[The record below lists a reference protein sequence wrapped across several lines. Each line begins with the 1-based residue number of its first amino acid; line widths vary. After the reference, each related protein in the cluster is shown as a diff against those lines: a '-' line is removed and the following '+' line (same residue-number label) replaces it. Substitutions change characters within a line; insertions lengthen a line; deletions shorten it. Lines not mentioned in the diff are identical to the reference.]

1 MHSLR
6 WLILLTALG
15 SLGLPA
21 VDKKTKEAKAPVL
34 PKLGVKTPG
43 VQIPFASLKSE
54 AEVMVEGPGA
64 SLLFTDQVMT
74 ASSTGALVRID
85 PKTNKLA
92 DPFLGLEPPCSGLVS
107 AFASIW
113 VPQCGKENLL
123 RLDAKTGKVTTTIA
137 VGVVPSLNGLVAT
150 QDSLWLLSDLRST
163 LSRIDPQADTVV
175 AEVRVE
181 PGCTALAFAET
192 ALWLACPSLNKVIR
206 IDPRTNQAVNR
217 IDVPGKPIS
226 ITSGEGSL
234 WVLCQTDGN
243 VVRIDPKTNKVT
255 STVELSIPNAEGT
268 LAFGEGSVW
277 VSSPGFPL
285 TRIHPGTAGKP
296 GSERVMQQFYGETGG
311 IVYVGLKSVWLV
323 DRKSGKITRFDPK
336 RINATLAD

>member
-1 MHSLR
+1 M
-6 WLILLTALG
+6 
-15 SLGLPA
+15 
-21 VDKKTKEAKAPVL
+21 AKAWS
-34 PKLGVKTPG
+34 PG
-43 VQIPFASLKSE
+43 
-54 AEVMVEGPGA
+54 
-64 SLLFTDQVMT
+64 D
-74 ASSTGALVRID
+74 LV
-85 PKTNKLA
+85 T
-92 DPFLGLEPPCSGLVS
+92 
-107 AFASIW
+107 
-113 VPQCGKENLL
+113 
-123 RLDAKTGKVTTTIA
+123 

-150 QDSLWLLSDLRST
+150 LDSLWLLSNLRST

-217 IDVPGKPIS
+217 IEVPGKPIS
-226 ITSGEGSL
+226 ITFGEGSL
-234 WVLCQTDGN
+234 WVLCQTDGK

-255 STVELSIPNAEGT
+255 STVELSLPNAEGT

-277 VSSPGFPL
+277 ASSPGFPI

-296 GSERVMQQFYGETGG
+296 GSERVMQQFYGEAGG
-311 IVYVGLKSVWLV
+311 IVHVGFKSVWLI
-323 DRKSGKITRFDPK
+323 DRKLGKITRFDPK